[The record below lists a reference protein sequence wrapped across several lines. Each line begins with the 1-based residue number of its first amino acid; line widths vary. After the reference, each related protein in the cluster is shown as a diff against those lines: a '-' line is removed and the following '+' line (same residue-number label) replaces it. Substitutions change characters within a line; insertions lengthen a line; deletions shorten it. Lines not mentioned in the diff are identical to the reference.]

1 MSRFDDLAARLVA
14 VEAKLAVLAGYGANS
29 DVPGSLDE
37 IEARL
42 TLVEVTV
49 DHLASTKTQ
58 EHIDAIVAAPADAA
72 PVAVE
77 DVVALSP
84 SADVPAAAELVCEVV
99 QAQVEA
105 EPVEHAEVAE
115 VIAAA
120 VQAVIQAEPEVVAE
134 PEAITAAI
142 LEAVAEL
149 PAPAPEAVE
158 AAVAA
163 VAEVIA
169 IVTGVEEV
177 APEVTEQISSAV
189 AAESDPVL
197 DAVEGRLDSVEA
209 KVDALL
215 GK

>member
-1 MSRFDDLAARLVA
+1 MSRFDELAARLVA
-14 VEAKLAVLAGYGANS
+14 VEAKVAVLAGYGANS

-42 TLVEVTV
+42 GLVECTVGLLVT
-49 DHLASTKTQ
+49 TKTQ

-77 DVVALSP
+77 DVVALSA
-84 SADVPAAAELVCEVV
+84 SADVPEAAEVVADVV

-115 VIAAA
+115 VIAVA
-120 VQAVIQAEPEVVAE
+120 VQTVVHAEPEVVTV

-169 IVTGVEEV
+169 IVTGVDEV

-189 AAESDPVL
+189 SAQADPVL
-197 DAVEGRLDSVEA
+197 DAVEGRLDTVEA
-209 KVDALL
+209 KVDTLL

>member
-77 DVVALSP
+77 DVVALSA
-84 SADVPAAAELVCEVV
+84 SADVPQAAEVVADVV

-105 EPVEHAEVAE
+105 EPIEHAEVADI
-115 VIAAA
+115 VATA
-120 VQAVIQAEPEVVAE
+120 VQTVIQAEPEVVTD
-134 PEAITAAI
+134 PVAITAAI
-142 LEAVAEL
+142 VDAVAEL
-149 PAPAPEAVE
+149 PAPAPEVVE

-169 IVTGVEEV
+169 IDTGVEEV

-197 DAVEGRLDSVEA
+197 DAVEGRLDTVEA

>member
-77 DVVALSP
+77 EVVALSA
-84 SADVPAAAELVCEVV
+84 SADVPEAAAVVEDVV

-115 VIAAA
+115 VIAVA
-120 VQAVIQAEPEVVAE
+120 VQTVIHAEPEVVTV
-134 PEAITAAI
+134 PEAR
-142 LEAVAEL
+142 VK
-149 PAPAPEAVE
+149 
-158 AAVAA
+158 
-163 VAEVIA
+163 EV
-169 IVTGVEEV
+169 V
-177 APEVTEQISSAV
+177 
-189 AAESDPVL
+189 
-197 DAVEGRLDSVEA
+197 
-209 KVDALL
+209 
-215 GK
+215 

>member
-14 VEAKLAVLAGYGANS
+14 VEAKLAALTGTAVNQSPA
-29 DVPGSLDE
+29 DIDELD
-37 IEARL
+37 ARL
-42 TLVEVTV
+42 SLVEAQV
-49 DHLASTKTQ
+49 DALVSAKTQ

-84 SADVPAAAELVCEVV
+84 SADVPAAAELVWEVV

-105 EPVEHAEVAE
+105 DPVEHAEVAE
-115 VIAAA
+115 VIAVA
-120 VQAVIQAEPEVVAE
+120 VQTVIHAEPEVVTV

-163 VAEVIA
+163 VAEIIA
-169 IVTGVEEV
+169 IATGVEEV

-189 AAESDPVL
+189 AAQSDPVL
-197 DAVEGRLDSVEA
+197 DAVEGRLDTVEA